1 MTGINDDELRARFNA
16 LRRQDGRS
24 EPEFHAMLDRAR
36 TSARTE
42 RPRFGSSMR
51 WAAIAA
57 GVLIAAILWAG
68 KARDFG
74 RKQQVTVEAMAI
86 TSWQSPTA
94 GLLQPLAR
102 DILAPPP
109 LLSSVFDGVTS
120 PTLSLKT
127 D

>member
-1 MTGINDDELRARFNA
+1 MNEINDDELRSRFEA
-16 LRRQDGRS
+16 LRKKDGRS
-24 EPEFHAMLDRAR
+24 EPQFHEMLDRAR
-36 TSARTE
+36 GSAQTE
-42 RPRFGSSMR
+42 LPRFGASMR

-57 GVLIAAILWAG
+57 GTLIAAVLLAG
-68 KARDFG
+68 KARELG
-74 RKQQVTVEAMAI
+74 REQQVTAEAMAI

-94 GLLQPLAR
+94 GLLQPLAP

-120 PTLSLKT
+120 PTLSLRT